1 MWVSRL
7 ECILAETPRFALL
20 SPNTSSLLEFCGRH
34 VRHGNNI
41 EGDGFAGLY
50 GHRSI
55 GKLTMRFTLIAMLLE
70 ADVVI

>member
-1 MWVSRL
+1 MSDAGGL
-7 ECILAETPRFALL
+7 F
-20 SPNTSSLLEFCGRH
+20 
-34 VRHGNNI
+34 

-50 GHRSI
+50 GHRRI